1 MARQRSSSVILAT
14 GLVLGLVLLGGILAR
29 GLVQFRALERT
40 VEVKGLSEREVMA
53 DLAIWPIAF
62 QVARDELGAVYE
74 RLEVD
79 GAAIVSFL
87 REAGFEASEIALS
100 SPSITDKVAQQY
112 NSGPVGLRYTATR
125 SVTVYTSKVDLVRST
140 ADRLIELGRKGV
152 VLTGGGW
159 GDATEYVF
167 SGLNEIKPS
176 MIEEATR
183 EARAVA
189 TKFAQDSDSRLGKIR
204 RANQGQFSIRDR
216 DRTSPHVKIV
226 RVVSTVEYYLVD

>member
-1 MARQRSSSVILAT
+1 MSKQRTPSIILST
-14 GLVLGLVLLGGILAR
+14 GIAVGLLLLGLTLAR
-29 GLVQFRALERT
+29 GFVQFRALDRT
-40 VEVKGLSEREVMA
+40 VDVKGLSEREVLA

-62 QVARDELGAVYE
+62 QVARDDLGAVYE
-74 RLEVD
+74 RLESD
-79 GAAIVSFL
+79 GQAIVAFL
-87 REAGFEASEIALS
+87 NEAGFEPGEIALS
-100 SPSITDKVAQQY
+100 APSITDKVAQQY
-112 NSGPVGLRYTATR
+112 NSGPIDLRYTAMRT
-125 SVTVYTSKVDLVRST
+125 VTVYTSKVDLVRATS
-140 ADRLIELGRKGV
+140 DRLIELGRKGV

-159 GDATEYVF
+159 GDSTEYVF

-189 TKFAQDSDSRLGKIR
+189 KKFAEDSESRLGKIR
-204 RANQGQFSIRDR
+204 RANQGQFTIRDR

>member
-1 MARQRSSSVILAT
+1 MSKQRTPSIILST
-14 GLVLGLVLLGGILAR
+14 GIALGLLLLGLTLAR
-29 GLVQFRALERT
+29 GIVQFRSLDRT
-40 VEVKGLSEREVMA
+40 VDVKGLSEREVLA

-62 QVARDELGAVYE
+62 QVARDDLSAVYE
-74 RLEVD
+74 QLESD
-79 GAAIVSFL
+79 GQAVVSFL
-87 REAGFEASEIALS
+87 RDAGFEPTEIALTP
-100 SPSITDKVAQQY
+100 PSITDKVAQQY
-112 NSGPVGLRYTATR
+112 NSGPVDLRYTAMRT
-125 SVTVYTSKVDLVRST
+125 VTVYTPKVDLVRATS
-140 ADRLIELGRKGV
+140 DRLIELGRKGV

-159 GDATEYVF
+159 GDTTEYVF

-189 TKFAQDSDSRLGKIR
+189 MKFAEDSDSRLGKIR
-204 RANQGQFSIRDR
+204 RANQGQFTIRDR

>member
-1 MARQRSSSVILAT
+1 MSKHRTPSIILSAGIAV
-14 GLVLGLVLLGGILAR
+14 GLLLLGLTLAR
-29 GLVQFRALERT
+29 GLVQFRALDRT
-40 VEVKGLSEREVMA
+40 VDVKGLSEREVLA

-62 QVARDELGAVYE
+62 QVARDDLSAVYE
-74 RLEVD
+74 QLESD
-79 GAAIVSFL
+79 GQAIVSFL
-87 REAGFEASEIALS
+87 SEAGFESGEIALS
-100 SPSITDKVAQQY
+100 APSITDKVAQQY
-112 NSGPVGLRYTATR
+112 NSGPIDLRYTAMRT
-125 SVTVYTSKVDLVRST
+125 VTVYTSKVDLVRATS
-140 ADRLIELGRKGV
+140 DRLIELGRKGV

-159 GDATEYVF
+159 GESSEYVF

-189 TKFAQDSDSRLGKIR
+189 KKFAEDSESRLGKIR
-204 RANQGQFSIRDR
+204 RASQGQFTIRDR